1 MTTHFAHIG
10 QKIKHEMQRLEL
22 RPKDIAD
29 HFGIK
34 QPSVNDLFETGR
46 LAKKHYPALTR
57 LNQQTLE
64 WWFDLDAV
72 EPVPPEEED
81 AAYFVDYDDAQDS
94 DRNKAEEPASAYKV
108 DLLPTEEELLKLFR
122 ELQSSEQ
129 EKVTEDLRGKAGYFR
144 RLFQELLDKANGK
157 AK

>member
-72 EPVPPEEED
+72 DPVPPEEED
-81 AAYFVDYDDAQDS
+81 AAYFVDQDYAEES
-94 DRNKAEEPASAYKV
+94 NGNKVEEPAPTYKV

-122 ELQSSEQ
+122 ELPSSEQ
-129 EKVTEDLRGKAGYFR
+129 EKVTEDLRGKAGYFK
-144 RLFQELLDKANGK
+144 RLFLELL
-157 AK
+157 AKTKG